1 MFDERRWRSGLGLI
15 EVPVGEEKKGEEGG
29 I

>member
-1 MFDERRWRSGLGLI
+1 MFDERGRGTGLGLI
-15 EVPVGEEKKGEEGG
+15 EVPVGEENKGEEGG